1 MTQITLTL
9 DESEQAQALVRYLES
24 LDFVKVE
31 HVCSEQFIE
40 QKAKKATE
48 KMRSFLETLP
58 SRSADPSEVTQAIK
72 EIRLG
77 DFS

>member
-31 HVCSEQFIE
+31 ATSPERPPKRGAA
-40 QKAKKATE
+40 KAAKQ
-48 KMRSFLETLP
+48 MSDFLKTLP
-58 SRSADPSEVTQAIK
+58 SRFFWGEECSQLQHLS
-72 EIRLG
+72 
-77 DFS
+77 